1 MKSIWLD
8 GVSAPTFPRAEG
20 EMRCDV
26 LVIGGGIT
34 GIMCA
39 DALRRAGA
47 DYALVTAGKICDGT
61 TSHTTAKVTVQHGLI
76 YDKLIRTRGV
86 GIAEGYILGMERA
99 LAEIYRLAED
109 IDCDFRVCD
118 NYVYLTK
125 DRRALEREV
134 RAYERLGRQAE
145 LTYTEEIP
153 VKTVGAVAVRNQA
166 CFHPLKFLY
175 SIAENLNIYERTR
188 VTKIEDGFVLTES
201 GKIYA
206 KSIIVATHFPIL
218 NKFGGYFLK
227 MYQHRSYVLALSG
240 AGRIFGM
247 YVDGERGGYS
257 FRSHGDTLLLG
268 GGAHRTGGRGGGFSQ
283 LLDFTEKHYTGAA
296 VTHEWAAEDCI
307 TLDGAP
313 YIGRYGLGAGEIWV
327 ATGFNK
333 WGMTSSSLAAEL
345 LTDGVLRRGSE
356 LSEVFSPRRSML
368 RPTLV
373 SNILHSALGLIRPTV
388 PRCTHL
394 GCALVYNK
402 AEHSWD
408 CPCHGSRFSRE
419 GEILDGPANKKL

>member
-39 DALRRAGA
+39 DALRRAGV
-47 DYALVTAGKICDGT
+47 DYALVMAGQICDGT
-61 TSHTTAKVTVQHGLI
+61 TSRTTAKVTVQHGLI

-134 RAYERLGRQAE
+134 RAYERLGRHAE
-145 LTYTEEIP
+145 LAYTEEIP

-175 SIAENLNIYERTR
+175 AIAQDLPIREHTKVIELMPGKARTNRGNIRY
-188 VTKIEDGFVLTES
+188 KKL
-201 GKIYA
+201 
-206 KSIIVATHFPIL
+206 IVATHFPLL
-218 NKFGGYFLK
+218 NKHGLYPLK
-227 MYQHRSYVLALSG
+227 LYQHRSYVIALRD
-240 AGRIFGM
+240 APT
-247 YVDGERGGYS
+247 VDG
-257 FRSHGDTLLLG
+257 T
-268 GGAHRTGGRGGGFSQ
+268 
-283 LLDFTEKHYTGAA
+283 
-296 VTHEWAAEDCI
+296 
-307 TLDGAP
+307 
-313 YIGRYGLGAGEIWV
+313 
-327 ATGFNK
+327 
-333 WGMTSSSLAAEL
+333 
-345 LTDGVLRRGSE
+345 
-356 LSEVFSPRRSML
+356 
-368 RPTLV
+368 
-373 SNILHSALGLIRPTV
+373 
-388 PRCTHL
+388 
-394 GCALVYNK
+394 
-402 AEHSWD
+402 
-408 CPCHGSRFSRE
+408 
-419 GEILDGPANKKL
+419 